1 MSPELN
7 VTCDGVCPWFGAN
20 GSDKFSYAGWKS
32 ILPSGTATNCAARF
46 DNWVGVSLADG
57 LSCVQ
62 VERAENTK
70 RVSAGTMRR
79 RCNRESL
86 WRGTGI
92 NSFEGPGVKVLR
104 QTEATAEERTETV
117 QNRSHDGILTAVQ
130 Y

>member
-46 DNWVGVSLADG
+46 DNWVGVLLADG
-57 LSCVQ
+57 LSCVH

-86 WRGTGI
+86 WQRIRVT
-92 NSFEGPGVKVLR
+92 SFDGSGMQVPR
-104 QTEATAEERTETV
+104 QT
-117 QNRSHDGILTAVQ
+117 DLTA
-130 Y
+130 